1 MGNQD
6 SIHSANKVKK
16 TAIMFFVFGIVTAAQ
31 AELVSKTLP
40 PEAEIPAHCAA
51 VYGALLGNSS
61 NNPAEQAYYY
71 SKSKAMVDQAVVE
84 AESRGVSREEARL
97 FTANLL
103 KQIQDTEKKQQFFIS
118 DSYKSRASNL

>member
-1 MGNQD
+1 
-6 SIHSANKVKK
+6 
-16 TAIMFFVFGIVTAAQ
+16 MFFVFGIVTAAQ

>member
-1 MGNQD
+1 M
-6 SIHSANKVKK
+6 KK
-16 TAIMFFVFGIVTAAQ
+16 TVIMFFAFGLATAAQ

-51 VYGALLGNSS
+51 VYGALLGNSA
-61 NNPAEQAYYY
+61 NNSAKQAYYY

-103 KQIQDTEKKQQFFIS
+103 KQIQDTEKNNNSLYQTLINQELQNCESFDVYRKTH
-118 DSYKSRASNL
+118 SR